1 MNLQELCDR
10 TMEGEK
16 DSRIAGTKTAV
27 KALAHALGYLHASE
41 CPQEAY
47 TKPLETLYH
56 KVEKLQAGKG
66 PHVIRNTKN
75 FLSYM
80 MRKAQERAVLALPP
94 PTLQPR
100 FSHKA
105 LLESPNRQGY
115 VRIAPYYLKFA
126 DWPDRLRKDWDDFYR
141 WATADYVK
149 GRASSLKKKPIS
161 LHMVY
166 QPVMQAFYGYLVKE
180 KGFSPSDFSF
190 DQLRDFS
197 LIHAFVDWHIN
208 TLHGKVTAI
217 IYGALRTFK
226 ALTAQYFKDEA
237 LLEQLRTLAR
247 EIPRPVKTYNKEEVW
262 VPLAELRKVGEAIW
276 PTKKLEDIPGN
287 GAGFARDAG
296 LSLMVQLWCNIPYRQ
311 RNMREMELGKNLY
324 KNTDG
329 EWTLHFA
336 GEQLKIAQK
345 QGKENIFELAFPPRL
360 VPLLEQYLEIWRP
373 VLVRKGRDPSQ
384 HVFLNVLGKPYNVYA
399 MRVAVLR
406 LVYRYTEKKLHPHL
420 IRTIWATEYIK
431 KTGDIYRAAVMLND
445 KLETVVANYSHLSLK
460 GVAEHTYAVMD
471 DICDPDHTSPTHAA
485 RVMDRLVEEKLH
497 HAELD
502 KEQTI
507 TISDDEEEGE
517 DAA

>member
-1 MNLQELCDR
+1 MNLQELFDR
-10 TMEGEK
+10 TMEGEEY
-16 DSRIAGTKTAV
+16 SRIAGTKTAV
-27 KALAHALGYLHASE
+27 KALAHTLGYNHPSE

-56 KVEKLQAGKG
+56 KVEKHQAGKG

-75 FLSYM
+75 FISYM
-80 MRKAQERAVLALPP
+80 MRKAQESAVLELPP

-100 FSHKA
+100 FSTLH
-105 LLESPNRQGY
+105 LNESPHRQGY
-115 VRIAPYYLKFA
+115 VHIDPYRLRFA
-126 DWPDRLRKDWDDFYR
+126 NWPDRLRKDWDDFYK
-141 WATADYVK
+141 WATADYVE
-149 GRASSLKKKPIS
+149 GRASSLKKKAIT
-161 LHMVY
+161 LHTSY
-166 QPVMQAFYGYLVKE
+166 LPVMEAFYGYLVKE
-180 KGFSPSDFSF
+180 KGFSLSDLSF

-208 TLHGKVTAI
+208 TLHGKVTRT
-217 IYGALRTFK
+217 IYGGLRTFK

-247 EIPRPVKTYNKEEVW
+247 EIPSPVKTYNKEEVW

-276 PTKKLEDIPGN
+276 PTKKLADVKN
-287 GAGFARDAG
+287 DGAGHARDAG
-296 LSLMVQLWCNIPYRQ
+296 FSLMVQLWCHIPYRQ

-329 EWTLHFA
+329 KWILHFA

-345 QGKENIFELAFPPRL
+345 QGKENIFELPFPPRL

-373 VLVRKGRDPSQ
+373 VLVRKGRDSGQ
-384 HVFLNVLGKPYNVYA
+384 HVFLNRFGKPYNMIA
-399 MRVAVLR
+399 MRNSVVS
-406 LVYRYTEKKLHPHL
+406 LVYLYTEKKLHPHL

-431 KTGDIYRAAVMLND
+431 KTGDLYRAAVMLND

-460 GVAEHTYAVMD
+460 GVAEHAYAVMD
-471 DICDPDHTSPTHAA
+471 DIFDPDHTSQAHAA
-485 RVMDRLVEEKLH
+485 RVMDRFVEEKLH
-497 HAELD
+497 QAELD

-507 TISDDEEEGE
+507 TVPDDEEEN
-517 DAA
+517 AA

>member
-1 MNLQELCDR
+1 
-10 TMEGEK
+10 MEGEEY
-16 DSRIAGTKTAV
+16 SRIAGTKTAV
-27 KALAHALGYLHASE
+27 KALARALGYLHASE

-47 TKPLETLYH
+47 TKPLETLYR

-75 FLSYM
+75 FISYM
-80 MRKAQERAVLALPP
+80 MRKAQERAVLELPP

-100 FSHKA
+100 FPNPYLSG
-105 LLESPNRQGY
+105 SPKRQGY
-115 VRIAPYYLKFA
+115 VRIAPYRLNFA
-126 DWPDRLRKDWDDFYR
+126 SWPDQLRKDWEDFYR
-141 WATADYVK
+141 WATADYVE
-149 GRASSLKKKPIS
+149 GRPSSLKKKPIS
-161 LHMVY
+161 LNMVY
-166 QPVMQAFYGYLVKE
+166 RPAMESFYGYLVKE

-208 TLHGKVTAI
+208 ILHGKVTKT
-217 IYGALRTFK
+217 IYSVLVILK

-247 EIPRPVKTYNKEEVW
+247 EIPSPVKTYNKEEVW

-276 PTKKLEDIPGN
+276 PTKKLEDIKN
-287 GAGFARDAG
+287 GGARFARDAG

-373 VLVRKGRDPSQ
+373 VMARKGTDPGQ
-384 HVFLNVLGKPYNVYA
+384 HVFLNIHGRPYETNA
-399 MRVAVLR
+399 LTLAVVTR
-406 LVYRYTEKKLHPHL
+406 VYRYTGKKLHPHL

-431 KTGDIYRAAVMLND
+431 KTGDLYRAAVMLND

-460 GVAEHTYAVMD
+460 GVAEHAYAVMD
-471 DICDPDHTSPTHAA
+471 DICDPDHTSMTHIA
-485 RVMDRLVEEKLH
+485 RHFDRSKEEKLH

-507 TISDDEEEGE
+507 TVPDDEEE

>member
-1 MNLQELCDR
+1 MNLQELFDR
-10 TMEGEK
+10 TMEGEEY
-16 DSRIAGTKTAV
+16 SRIAGTKTAV
-27 KALAHALGYLHASE
+27 KALARALGYLHASE

-80 MRKAQERAVLALPP
+80 MRKAQERGVLALPP
-94 PTLQPR
+94 PILQPL
-100 FSHKA
+100 FSKKA
-105 LLESPNRQGY
+105 RMESPHRQGY
-115 VRIAPYYLKFA
+115 VRIDPYYLNFA
-126 DWPDRLRKDWDDFYR
+126 NWPGRLRKDWDDFYR
-141 WATADYVK
+141 WSTADYVE
-149 GRASSLKKKPIS
+149 GRASSLKKKPIT
-161 LHMVY
+161 LHMAY
-166 QPVMQAFYGYLVKE
+166 RSVMESFYGYLVNE
-180 KGFSPSDFSF
+180 KGFSPSDLSF

-208 TLHGKVTAI
+208 TLHGKVTAK
-217 IYGALRTFK
+217 IYTALVLFK
-226 ALTAQYFKDEA
+226 SLTAQYFKDEA

-247 EIPRPVKTYNKEEVW
+247 EIPRPVKTYNKEDVW
-262 VPLAELRKVGEAIW
+262 VPLAKLRKIGEAIW
-276 PTKKLEDIPGN
+276 PTKKLTDVKN
-287 GAGFARDAG
+287 SGAQFAHDAG

-329 EWTLHFA
+329 KWTLRFA
-336 GEQLKIAQK
+336 GEQLKIALK
-345 QGKENIFELAFPPRL
+345 QGKENIFELPFPPRL

-373 VLVRKGRDPSQ
+373 VLVRKGKDSGQ
-384 HVFLNVLGKPYNVYA
+384 HVFLNIHGRPYRA
-399 MRVAVLR
+399 ATLTVAVVN

-420 IRTIWATEYIK
+420 IRTIWTTEYIK
-431 KTGDIYRAAVMLND
+431 KTGDLYGAAVMLND
-445 KLETVVANYSHLSLK
+445 KLETVVATYAHLSLK

-471 DICDPDHTSPTHAA
+471 DIFDPDHTSQAHVA
-485 RVMDRLVEEKLH
+485 RHSDRSKEEKLH

-507 TISDDEEEGE
+507 TVPDDEEEEE